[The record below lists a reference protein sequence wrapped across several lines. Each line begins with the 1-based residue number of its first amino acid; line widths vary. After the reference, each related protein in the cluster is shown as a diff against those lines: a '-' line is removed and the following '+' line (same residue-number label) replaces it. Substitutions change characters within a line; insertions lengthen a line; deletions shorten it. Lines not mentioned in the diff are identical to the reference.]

1 MIEKLGN
8 FQKKAFLILK
18 NTFLTWLI
26 NYNMKEILKINN
38 LTKIYNNKF
47 KALDHLSLNIYEGEI
62 FALLGPNGAGKST
75 LINTICGI
83 LNFDKGNI
91 NVNDHDIKTDYR
103 KARSLIGVVPQ
114 ELNLE
119 AFETVWNNVNY
130 SRGLYGKPP
139 NYKYI
144 EALLKELSLWEKK
157 DSKLRELSGGMK
169 RRVLIAK
176 ALSHEPKVLFL
187 DEPTASVDVEL
198 RKDMWEVVKRLKQ
211 KGVTIILT
219 THYIDEAEE
228 IADRVGIINN
238 GKIILIDEKD
248 NLIKKMGQKIL
259 NIELTIPINE
269 IPEKL
274 KSFNLQLN
282 IERNI
287 LTYNYDTKGKNTGI
301 TSLLS
306 EIKSLGL
313 QLKDISTEQ
322 SSLET
327 IFLNLVKESEN
338 ELVRT

>member
-1 MIEKLGN
+1 MS
-8 FQKKAFLILK
+8 
-18 NTFLTWLI
+18 
-26 NYNMKEILKINN
+26 EILKIFNVS
-38 LTKIYNNKF
+38 KVYNNKF
-47 KALDHLSLNIYEGEI
+47 KALDNLSLKINKGEI

-75 LINTICGI
+75 LINTVCGI
-83 LNFDKGNI
+83 LNFDEGI
-91 NVNDHDIKTDYR
+91 ITVDGLDIKKQYR

-119 AFETVWNNVNY
+119 AFETVWDNVNY
-130 SRGLYGKPP
+130 SRGLYGKSP
-139 NYKYI
+139 NHSYTEK
-144 EALLKELSLWEKK
+144 LLKELSLWDKK

-211 KGVTIILT
+211 EGVTIILT
-219 THYIDEAEE
+219 THYIFEAEE

-238 GKIILIDEKD
+238 GKIILIDKKES
-248 NLIKKMGQKIL
+248 LIKKLGQKIL
-259 NIELTIPINE
+259 KIELAENIDKIPPILSN
-269 IPEKL
+269 
-274 KSFNLQLN
+274 FNLEIN
-282 IERNI
+282 SDKNV
-287 LTYNYDTKGKNTGI
+287 LTYTYNTKGENTGI

-306 EIKSLGL
+306 EIKSLGM

-322 SSLET
+322 SSLES

-338 ELVRT
+338 ELDRG